1 MNTTQSTHK
10 KTKTKNNENISTH
23 LFFQTLLILVA
34 ILVSQFS
41 LLCAEGNPPFGDHI
55 VLRGNL
61 NNSRLQF
68 EQKKTGNVAFLGG
81 SITEAAG
88 YRPMVYDIL
97 KKRFPNT
104 TFTFTNAGIGSTCSN
119 TGAFRLER
127 DVLQQGPVDLLFVE
141 FAVNDDQDGHFN
153 RTEAIRG
160 MEGVIRHARMQNPN
174 LDIVMTFMVNEHI
187 ISMLQKGEMPIS
199 IAAHD
204 EVAKHYQI
212 PTISVAKEMTAQ
224 IAAGTMTYAQYGGVH
239 PGPVGQALIAR
250 MMDELFSRF
259 WSAPL
264 PATAQQVAQV
274 MPAEPLDAL
283 SYFRGRFMDVKLA
296 TIKNGWKIESPDWKN
311 FTGNVAPR
319 FKALPIP
326 MLCANEPGA
335 EAAVEFDGTALGA
348 FILAGPDAGIVE
360 VSVDGG
366 PSRPINLFGPYSGGW
381 QYPWT
386 VMLATDLKP
395 GKHQVTLRI
404 SDKTSRTG
412 HAMRIMQFCVN

>member
-1 MNTTQSTHK
+1 MIFAASNS
-10 KTKTKNNENISTH
+10 
-23 LFFQTLLILVA
+23 
-34 ILVSQFS
+34 
-41 LLCAEGNPPFGDHI
+41 PFGDNI
-55 VLRGNL
+55 QVRGNL

-88 YRPMVYDIL
+88 YRPMVYENL

-104 TFTFTNAGIGSTCSN
+104 VFTFTNAGIGSTCSN

-127 DVLQQGPVDLLFVE
+127 DVLKHGPVDLLFVE
-141 FAVNDDQDGHFN
+141 FAVNDDQDGHLN

-160 MEGVIRHARMQNPN
+160 MEGVIRHARLQNPN

-187 ISMLQKGEMPIS
+187 LAQLQKGEQPVS

-204 EVAKHYQI
+204 EVAKHYQV
-212 PTISVAKEMTAQ
+212 PTISVAREMTAQ

-250 MMDELFSRF
+250 MMDELFSRV
-259 WSAPL
+259 WSATLPKTAQLVAHFL
-264 PATAQQVAQV
+264 PAQ
-274 MPAEPLDAL
+274 PLDTL
-283 SYFRGRFMDVKLA
+283 SYFAGRFMDVRQAKASKEWTYGIPDFNTLPG
-296 TIKNGWKIESPDWKN
+296 KMSPRWK
-311 FTGNVAPR
+311 T
-319 FKALPIP
+319 IP
-326 MLCANEPGA
+326 MLSATEPGA
-335 EAAVEFDGTALGA
+335 EVNVEFEGTALGA
-348 FILAGPDAGIVE
+348 FILAGPNAGIVE

-366 PSRPINLFGPYSGGW
+366 LSRPINLFGSYSGGW

-395 GKHQVTLRI
+395 GKHQVTLRM

-412 HAMRIMQFCVN
+412 HAMRIMEFCVN